1 MSALHNCFFLSKVL
15 KGPQSRNSRK
25 LRCGSTDS
33 RVSTTSHSHRG
44 LASRA
49 APKDWKLVRQA
60 IAGDLQAREELFSTH
75 AARLYRTAFP
85 VLRNKE
91 DAEDAV
97 QDALCSAFIN
107 LRSFEGRSSFATW
120 LTRIV
125 INSALMI
132 RRRRTAHV
140 QTSLDEMMDDQPE
153 RLRQRIVYTGP
164 DPEELCA
171 TCQFGE
177 LLSRHIRQLPPAIR
191 DAFQLYFL
199 KGLSAAD
206 TCQTLGIGNSALKA
220 RIFRARHIL
229 ADALRPTMHPDQTR
243 KTRSIHQMAAVGSSL
258 ARSDTTN

>member
-97 QDALCSAFIN
+97 QDALCSACIN

-132 RRRRTAHV
+132 RRKRSGQGEA
-140 QTSLDEMMDDQPE
+140 SLGEIMDNEPE
-153 RLRQRIVYTGP
+153 RLRHRVVHAGP
-164 DPEELCA
+164 NPEEICA
-171 TCQFGE
+171 TKQNHE
-177 LLSRHIRQLPPAIR
+177 LLAEQIRQLPTGIR
-191 DAFQLYFL
+191 AAFELYAV
-199 KGLSAAD
+199 KGVSVA
-206 TCQTLGIGNSALKA
+206 QSPHVLGIGTAAMKA
-220 RIFRARHIL
+220 RIFRARRELIS
-229 ADALRPTMHPDQTR
+229 ALRPKM
-243 KTRSIHQMAAVGSSL
+243 L
-258 ARSDTTN
+258 ARRKNQPLEMDVRADNNPA